1 MQYALTLIALAILV
15 LGAYYLIP
23 NYFRLYLHRSLGELR
38 NGRRYLHRRVGE
50 LRNGRRYL
58 HRRVGEARDG
68 RFHLHRRPGALR
80 NGCHYL
86 HRSVGEAFIMRK
98 VIPFYFRRRESPRG
112 FNA

>member
-23 NYFRLYLHRSLGELR
+23 NYFRLYLHRS
-38 NGRRYLHRRVGE
+38 
-50 LRNGRRYL
+50 
-58 HRRVGEARDG
+58 
-68 RFHLHRRPGALR
+68 
-80 NGCHYL
+80 
-86 HRSVGEAFIMRK
+86 VGEAFIMRK

>member
-50 LRNGRRYL
+50 
-58 HRRVGEARDG
+58 
-68 RFHLHRRPGALR
+68 
-80 NGCHYL
+80 
-86 HRSVGEAFIMRK
+86 AFIMRK

>member
-50 LRNGRRYL
+50 
-58 HRRVGEARDG
+58 ARDG

-86 HRSVGEAFIMRK
+86 HRRVGEAFIMRK

>member
-38 NGRRYLHRRVGE
+38 NGRRYLHR
-50 LRNGRRYL
+50 
-58 HRRVGEARDG
+58 
-68 RFHLHRRPGALR
+68 
-80 NGCHYL
+80 
-86 HRSVGEAFIMRK
+86 SVGEAFIMRK

>member
-23 NYFRLYLHRSLGELR
+23 NYFRLYLHRSL
-38 NGRRYLHRRVGE
+38 GE